1 MQENDPDVSL
11 RTVHDALTAG
21 FGEVR
26 AGFADLKAT
35 MIAGFGNLPTRE
47 SSEAM
52 VQLLRE
58 NNRLQEER
66 LTQLDVRSR
75 EQHLATQHVLHS
87 LADSHQRLITSQDR
101 LGERLS
107 ESHDRLAEEQRLL
120 TAEQR
125 HLSREIRALI
135 ARIDAII
142 RHRDNGGPAPTA

>member
-1 MQENDPDVSL
+1 MPDNTPDVTL
-11 RTVHDALTAG
+11 GTVHDALTAG
-21 FGEVR
+21 FGEMR

-35 MIAGFGNLPTRE
+35 LITGFGNLPTRE

-58 NNRLQEER
+58 NNRLQAER

-75 EQHLATQHVLHS
+75 EQDLATQHVLHS
-87 LADSHQRLITSQDR
+87 LADSHQRLIESHDR
-101 LGERLS
+101 LAQ
-107 ESHDRLAEEQRLL
+107 SHDRLAEEQRLL